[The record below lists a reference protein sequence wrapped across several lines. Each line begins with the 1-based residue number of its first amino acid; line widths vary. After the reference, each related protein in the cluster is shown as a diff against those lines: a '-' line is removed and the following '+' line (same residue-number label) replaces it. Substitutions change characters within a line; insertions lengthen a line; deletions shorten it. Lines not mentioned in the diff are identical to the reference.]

1 MSSISKLEMII
12 ERVVR
17 RVVRE
22 ELAKGTIA
30 ESREVSEPKVQPK
43 LHKKRPPTNT
53 TTKQYTKNAMLNDIL
68 NETVQSAE
76 VDEWPTMTFD
86 SSRVAMD
93 GAFGMSARVPDMP
106 VTIPAVDLDG
116 KRVDMNKPEM
126 ESVVGA
132 LTRDYSALMKAI
144 NKKKGS

>member
-1 MSSISKLEMII
+1 MSSISKLEMLI

-17 RVVRE
+17 RVIRE
-22 ELAKGTIA
+22 ELSKGTLS
-30 ESREVSEPKVQPK
+30 ESREVENPKAQFKPQ
-43 LHKKRPPTNT
+43 KKRPPVAAAP
-53 TTKQYTKNAMLNDIL
+53 KQYTKNAMLNDIL

-86 SSRVAMD
+86 SSRVGME
-93 GAFGMSARVPDMP
+93 GSFGMSARVPDMTTA
-106 VTIPAVDLDG
+106 VPAVDLEG

-132 LTRDYSALMKAI
+132 LTRDYSALMKAM